1 MGAGASGLI
10 GTPSGRYC
18 LMHQYEVIIYYS
30 QEDEAYIA
38 EVPEL
43 PGCMADGAAKYEALR
58 QAEIAVEEWLETA
71 KLMGREIPQPRGKL
85 Q

>member
-1 MGAGASGLI
+1 MAATEFETMLS
-10 GTPSGRYC
+10 
-18 LMHQYEVIIYYS
+18 YEVIIYYS

-38 EVPEL
+38 EMPEL
-43 PGCMADGAAKYEALR
+43 PGCVADGATKYEALR
-58 QAEIAVEEWLETA
+58 QAEIAAEEWIETA